1 MSSAMQGYVLAKE
14 QYAKYGVDIDQ
25 AIRICD
31 QIPISVHCW
40 QLDDIRGF
48 ESGAGELTGGIQ
60 TTGDHPGKAR
70 NFEEMTA
77 DLEKVLSYLPG
88 EKKVSLHAFYLDDR
102 GENVDRD
109 QIEPK
114 HFERWID
121 WAVANQVGLDMN
133 GSFFSHPNSAS
144 GYTLASSDP
153 EIRRF
158 WIEHGKRTREIA
170 AVMAKRTGKTVL
182 NNIWVPDGEKE
193 VPIDT
198 MTPRQLLKSS
208 LEEVTAVPYEGVVD
222 SVESKLFG
230 IGSESYV
237 VGSHEFYLGYGLTHS
252 NTLVTYD
259 TGHFHP
265 TESVAAKLSS
275 TLLFKDRLL
284 LHVSRPVRWDSDH
297 VVSFDDETRAI
308 MSEIV
313 RLNALDKVYIAL
325 DYFDASIN
333 RVMALAIGARNARK
347 ALLEALLQP
356 VDLLRTAEQSGD
368 LGSRLALQQEL
379 KAMPLSLVWDYYCES
394 REILTGKD
402 WVDDAKAYETNV
414 LFKRV

>member
-1 MSSAMQGYVLAKE
+1 MSSASQGYALAKE
-14 QYAKYGVDIDQ
+14 QYAKYGVDVDQ
-25 AIRICD
+25 AVRICD

-48 ESGAGELTGGIQ
+48 EHGSGELTGGIQ
-60 TTGDHPGKAR
+60 TTGNHPGKAR
-70 NFEEMTA
+70 NFEEMAA

-88 EKKVSLHAFYLDDR
+88 EKKVSLHAFYLDSQ
-102 GENVDRD
+102 GENVDRN

-121 WAVANQVGLDMN
+121 WAVAHKVGLDMN

-144 GYTLASSDP
+144 GYTLASADP
-153 EIRRF
+153 EIRSF
-158 WIEHGKRTREIA
+158 WVEHGKRTREIA
-170 AVMAKRTGKTVL
+170 AVMAKRTGKPVL

-198 MTPRQLLKSS
+198 MTPRQLLKNS
-208 LEEVTAVPYEGVVD
+208 LEEITSISYEGVID

-237 VGSHEFYLGYGLTHS
+237 VGSHEFYLGYGLTHD
-252 NTLVTYD
+252 NMLVTYD

-275 TLLFKDRLL
+275 TLLFKDKLL

-308 MSEIV
+308 MNEIV

-356 VDLLRTAEQSGD
+356 VEMLKEIERSGD
-368 LGSRLALQQEL
+368 FGSRLAIQQEL

-394 REILTGKD
+394 RGVLTGKD
-402 WVDDAKAYETNV
+402 WIDDAKAYETDV
-414 LFKRV
+414 LFKRL